1 MKEDFRIM
9 LKWIPDSS
17 DELEDIQAKVQI
29 YLSDKCLTRHHSTI
43 DNSDSDAAML
53 APFPMAMW
61 FASNW
66 WRLCWE
72 PTPNKTPTTDWR
84 MSHMLSAAGYG
95 YTWPTIC
102 FQTDGELIRIISLPN
117 EIKWGETASYT
128 TLYSGLITQST
139 FENTI
144 HSFINE
150 CVSKVAIKELK
161 DLWGEV
167 CEEREDLQ
175 ASFYRKIEAI
185 LGFDPGE
192 GPEDEILS
200 LLDRAEE
207 YGTDALQEISSQLI
221 SSRSVQEAI
230 NKLKGGQIGAKVSI
244 ADTSPLVDFAR
255 KKRMNLLPWD
265 LGFDLAREARKVW
278 GISGPLLNK
287 TLYEIM
293 GIPSNSFEAAPVIG
307 SGIGLGWKSPDN
319 TARFCMNKSHPKAR
333 RFMASRFICE
343 NIAAPTTDV
352 LLPSTNQKTA
362 RQKVQR
368 AFAAELLCPIQEILK
383 YCDGDYSDDILDEV
397 ASIFDVSPLVVKSQ
411 LRNKNILPNDDD
423 LCHLWFDAAE
433 NAC

>member
-1 MKEDFRIM
+1 MKEDFRIL

-17 DELEDIQAKVQI
+17 IEQEDIQAKVQI
-29 YLSDKCLTRHHSTI
+29 HLSDKCLTRHHSTI
-43 DNSDSDAAML
+43 DNSDSDAAVL

-102 FQTDGELIRIISLPN
+102 FQTDGELIRITSLPN

-128 TLYSGLITQST
+128 TRYSGLITQNL

-150 CVSKVAIKELK
+150 CISKVNVKELK
-161 DLWGEV
+161 DLWVEV
-167 CEEREDLQ
+167 CEERENPQ
-175 ASFYRKIEAI
+175 ISFYRKIEAI

-207 YGTDALQEISSQLI
+207 YGTDALQEISSQLV
-221 SSRSVQEAI
+221 SSIAVQEAI
-230 NKLKGGQIGAKVSI
+230 NNLKGGQIGAKVSI
-244 ADTSPLVDFAR
+244 ADTAPLVDFA
-255 KKRMNLLPWD
+255 KKNRMKLFPWD
-265 LGFDLAREARKVW
+265 LGFALAREARKLW
-278 GISGPLLNK
+278 GISGPLLNE

-293 GIPSNSFEAAPVIG
+293 GIPSNSFDVAPNIAPD
-307 SGIGLGWKSPDN
+307 IGLGWKSPDN
-319 TARFCMNKSHPKAR
+319 TIQFCMNRSNRPAQ
-333 RFMASRFICE
+333 RFMASRLICE
-343 NIAAPTTDV
+343 NLAAPSTDL

-368 AFAAELLCPIQEILK
+368 AFAAELLCPIQKILE

-397 ASIFDVSPLVVKSQ
+397 ANIFDVSSLVVRSQ
-411 LRNKNILPNDDD
+411 LSNRNIIMRDEEPRNI
-423 LCHLWFDAAE
+423 WFDAAE